1 MVRPDPKRRVE
12 FPVESVV
19 ANPPVKE
26 ARTMDNDRKD
36 DDGIGQVNPEQI
48 ERLRT
53 LEAENVRLKG
63 QVAVLTLDKL
73 ILREVVEEF
82 DQEGD
87 REHPRGS

>member
-53 LEAENVRLKG
+53 LEAENARLKDE
-63 QVAVLTLDKL
+63 VVVLTLDKL
-73 ILREVVEEF
+73 ILSEVVEEN
-82 DQEGD
+82 G
-87 REHPRGS
+87 RGGGRKTV